1 MIIMKISTFPYLE
14 KQTKM
19 NNNNKNL
26 ASKGA
31 YESSNRTT
39 MTTRHIQLSQTS
51 GKRKQAGNKGM
62 HVERGHAT
70 KLTPNRRGAHSRPS
84 STPLSHTHT
93 HTTYTH
99 TIHTHTT
106 YTHTHYTHIHTHHAC
121 KHTNINTE
129 RERERERERGGP
141 TYTQGRRKEKPSS
154 MLAQREIGSGSHTY
168 RPCNRKQQIFSGLGC
183 LGVGPRKRNSNDA
196 IGRGPASSVRYLESE
211 INYAVSLI
219 IVAVC
224 YVRWYSE
231 QPALHTHLLV
241 AFIYTSVMSAQIKLT
256 LQPDKN
262 TDCKLHSKK

>member
-1 MIIMKISTFPYLE
+1 MKISTFPYLE

-93 HTTYTH
+93 HYIHTHSTH
-99 TIHTHTT
+99 THYIHTHTL
-106 YTHTHYTHIHTHHAC
+106 YTHTHTPRMQTH
-121 KHTNINTE
+121 KHKYRE
-129 RERERERERGGP
+129 RERERERERRAYVHSGKKK
-141 TYTQGRRKEKPSS
+141 RKTF
-154 MLAQREIGSGSHTY
+154 LH
-168 RPCNRKQQIFSGLGC
+168 
-183 LGVGPRKRNSNDA
+183 
-196 IGRGPASSVRYLESE
+196 AS
-211 INYAVSLI
+211 
-219 IVAVC
+219 
-224 YVRWYSE
+224 
-231 QPALHTHLLV
+231 T
-241 AFIYTSVMSAQIKLT
+241 T
-256 LQPDKN
+256 
-262 TDCKLHSKK
+262 